1 MYRPSLA
8 LSLASLLA
16 CACGDSG
23 RAESDSASASATA
36 TVTVTAGLSGS
47 SGDATSDTTTPTT
60 TADSATGAGS
70 STDPLPGTSTGPA
83 LPGTSTG
90 PDATTTGLDT
100 TATATTTGLPD
111 TTTGPDTGRPMCN
124 DFLEARIRDFKASH
138 PDFEKFGGDL
148 KGIVK
153 VDLGPDKKPVYA
165 AAGPTAVTSGP
176 ENFAQWYNDTANINI
191 LEPTQL
197 MLTEVMPGLY
207 QYKNSTFFPVDG
219 KGWGNEGNDHNFH
232 FTTEIHTTFEYSG
245 GEVFTFTGDDDV
257 WVFINNKLAID
268 LGGVHGEE
276 SESIDLDMQSAAL
289 AITKGN
295 SYTMDIFHAERH
307 TTQSNFRIDTT
318 IACFIPQ

>member
-1 MYRPSLA
+1 MHRPSLA
-8 LSLASLLA
+8 LPLASLLA

-23 RAESDSASASATA
+23 RAEGDSATATATATA
-36 TVTVTAGLSGS
+36 TVTVTAGASSS
-47 SGDATSDTTTPTT
+47 SGDSDSATTTPTT
-60 TADSATGAGS
+60 TGESATSAGS

-90 PDATTTGLDT
+90 PDATTTGLPD
-100 TATATTTGLPD
+100 TTTGLPD
-111 TTTGPDTGRPMCN
+111 TTTGPDTGRPMCD
-124 DFLEARIRDFKASH
+124 DFLEARIRDFKSSH

-165 AAGPTAVTSGP
+165 AAGATAVTSGP

-191 LEPTQL
+191 PEPTQL
-197 MLTEVMPGLY
+197 QLTEVMPGLY
-207 QYKNSTFFPVDG
+207 QYKNNTFFPVDG

-232 FTTEIHTTFEYSG
+232 FTTEIHTTFEYNG

-268 LGGVHGEE
+268 LGGVHGEQ

-295 SYTMDIFHAERH
+295 SYAMDIFHAERH